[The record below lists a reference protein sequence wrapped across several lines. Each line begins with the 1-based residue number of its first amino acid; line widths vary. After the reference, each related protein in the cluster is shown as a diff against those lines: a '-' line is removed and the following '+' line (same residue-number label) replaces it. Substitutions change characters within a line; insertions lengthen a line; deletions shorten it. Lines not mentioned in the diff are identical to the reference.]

1 MKKKKYNVIDLF
13 AGCGGLSEGFLQS
26 GRFKFLAHIEWE
38 KPMVETL
45 RNNLV
50 KRWNYS
56 EEEAEKSVIRFDIQ
70 KTDELLKGNWSKESI
85 KDYGED
91 NNKKIV
97 EKGMDSLIGNQKV
110 DVIIGGPPCQAY
122 SLAGRAQSPTSMK
135 NDYRNYLFESF
146 VKVVDHYKPKVFVF
160 ENVPGILSAKP
171 GDKLVIDRIYESFEK
186 INYEIRNPKML
197 KRAIYSAAD
206 FETPQ
211 DRRRIIIIGVRK
223 DYKNNP
229 EDFYLAL
236 DELKSKYPIK
246 NVRDAIGNLPQFKP
260 LDNPKKGKNGNISHE
275 LIGNDTISDHEA
287 RYNNLRDIK
296 VFKKW
301 IKNNM
306 NTYSTEEKLKFYTET
321 TGKKSNHNKYR
332 SLEWDKPSPT
342 IVSHLYKD
350 GLMFIHPDEKQA
362 RSITVREA
370 GLLQG
375 FPIDFEFLGSN
386 AYKYKMIGNA
396 VPVQFAKNISMALSN
411 VLDKDDPNNM
421 CCANKKS
428 EMLTLKPK
436 KQKRV
441 LNVLVACEESQRV
454 CTEFRR
460 LGHNAYSCDLLNCS
474 GGHPEWHFNMDVL
487 KVIKDKGGVLENG
500 EKIKIDGDWDLM
512 IAHPPCTFLA
522 VSGAKWYYHPDDKG
536 LPIEQRRPHPRFPN
550 RARDREDGAN
560 FFMALAT
567 ANIKYIAVENP
578 IGIMSKRFRKP
589 DQIIQ
594 PYWFGDPFSKATCLW
609 LKNLSPLKPTNMVDK
624 GEYVELK
631 SGKRLPKWY
640 SDALTKAKTPEER
653 RTLRS
658 KTFPGFA
665 KAIAEQWS
673 KEILENESIC

>member
-1 MKKKKYNVIDLF
+1 MRKKYNVIDLF

-26 GRFKFLAHIEWE
+26 DRYNFLAHIEWE
-38 KPMVETL
+38 MPMVETL

-50 KRWNYS
+50 NRWNYS
-56 EEEAEKSVIRFDIQ
+56 KENAEKSVIRFDIQ
-70 KTDELLKGNWSKESI
+70 KTDELFNGKWSDESI
-85 KDYGED
+85 DEYGND
-91 NNKKIV
+91 NNKEIIKN
-97 EKGMDSLIGNQKV
+97 GMDGLIGNQTV

-122 SLAGRAQSPTSMK
+122 SLAGRAQSPNSMK
-135 NDYRNYLFESF
+135 DDYRNYLFESF

-171 GDKLVIDRIYESFEK
+171 GNKLVINRIYEAFEN

-197 KRAIYSAAD
+197 KNAIYSAAD

-211 DRRRIIIIGVRK
+211 DRHRVIIIGVRK
-223 DYKNNP
+223 DYKDNP
-229 EDFYLAL
+229 EEFYLAL
-236 DELKSKYPIK
+236 NELKGQYPK
-246 NVRDAIGNLPQFKP
+246 KTVRDAIGKMPKFEPLEKP
-260 LDNPKKGKNGNISHE
+260 IKGANGNISHK
-275 LIGNDTISDHEA
+275 LVGKKIIKDHEA
-287 RYNNLRDIK
+287 RYNNLRDIE

-301 IKNNM
+301 IRNNM
-306 NTYSTEEKLKFYTET
+306 NSYTTEEKLKFYTET

-332 SLEWDKPSPT
+332 NLEWDKPSPT

-350 GLMFIHPDEKQA
+350 GLMFIHPDEQQA

-370 GLLQG
+370 ALLQG
-375 FPIDFEFLGSN
+375 FPMEFEFLGSN

-396 VPVQFAKNISMALSN
+396 VPVQFAKNISLAISK
-411 VLDKDDPNNM
+411 VLDEDELSDNKTDD
-421 CCANKKS
+421 K
-428 EMLTLKPK
+428 TQKP
-436 KQKRV
+436 KRV

-454 CTEFRR
+454 CTEFRK

-487 KVIKDKGGVLENG
+487 KVIKDKGGILETG
-500 EKIKIDGDWDLM
+500 DEVKIEGDWDIM

-522 VSGAKWYYHPDDKG
+522 VSGAKWYYHPDDKD

-550 RARDREDGAN
+550 RAQDREDGAN
-560 FFMALAT
+560 FFMQLAT
-567 ANIKYIAVENP
+567 ANIKHIAVENP

-589 DQIIQ
+589 DQIVQ
-594 PYWFGDPFSKATCLW
+594 PYWFGDPFSKTTCLW

-640 SDALTKAKTPEER
+640 SDALTKAKTAEER

-673 KEILENESIC
+673 KEILDNESIC

>member
-246 NVRDAIGNLPQFKP
+246 TVRDAIGNLPRFKP
-260 LDNPKKGKNGNISHE
+260 LDNPRKGKNGNISHE

-296 VFKKW
+296 VFKKF
-301 IKNNM
+301 KC
-306 NTYSTEEKLKFYTET
+306 
-321 TGKKSNHNKYR
+321 
-332 SLEWDKPSPT
+332 
-342 IVSHLYKD
+342 
-350 GLMFIHPDEKQA
+350 
-362 RSITVREA
+362 EA
-370 GLLQG
+370 
-375 FPIDFEFLGSN
+375 
-386 AYKYKMIGNA
+386 
-396 VPVQFAKNISMALSN
+396 
-411 VLDKDDPNNM
+411 
-421 CCANKKS
+421 
-428 EMLTLKPK
+428 
-436 KQKRV
+436 
-441 LNVLVACEESQRV
+441 
-454 CTEFRR
+454 
-460 LGHNAYSCDLLNCS
+460 
-474 GGHPEWHFNMDVL
+474 
-487 KVIKDKGGVLENG
+487 VI
-500 EKIKIDGDWDLM
+500 
-512 IAHPPCTFLA
+512 IATMQLH
-522 VSGAKWYYHPDDKG
+522 K
-536 LPIEQRRPHPRFPN
+536 
-550 RARDREDGAN
+550 
-560 FFMALAT
+560 
-567 ANIKYIAVENP
+567 
-578 IGIMSKRFRKP
+578 
-589 DQIIQ
+589 
-594 PYWFGDPFSKATCLW
+594 
-609 LKNLSPLKPTNMVDK
+609 
-624 GEYVELK
+624 
-631 SGKRLPKWY
+631 
-640 SDALTKAKTPEER
+640 
-653 RTLRS
+653 
-658 KTFPGFA
+658 
-665 KAIAEQWS
+665 
-673 KEILENESIC
+673 

>member
-26 GRFKFLAHIEWE
+26 DRFNFLAHIEWE
-38 KPMVETL
+38 MPMVETL

-56 EEEAEKSVIRFDIQ
+56 EKEAKKSVIRFDIQ
-70 KTDELLKGNWSKESI
+70 KTDELFEGNWSDESI
-85 KDYGED
+85 KEYGKD
-91 NNKKIV
+91 NDKKII
-97 EKGMDSLIGNQKV
+97 ENGMDGLIGDQEV

-122 SLAGRAQSPTSMK
+122 SLAGRAQSPNSMK
-135 NDYRNYLFESF
+135 DDYRNYLFESF
-146 VKVVDHYKPKVFVF
+146 VKVVEHYKPKVFVF

-171 GDKLVIDRIYESFEK
+171 GDELVINRIYNAFEE
-186 INYEIRNPKML
+186 IGYEIRNPKML
-197 KRAIYSAAD
+197 KKAIYSAAD

-211 DRRRIIIIGVRK
+211 DRHRVIIIGVRK
-223 DYKNNP
+223 DYKDSP
-229 EDFYLAL
+229 EEFYLAL
-236 DELKSKYPIK
+236 DKLKSNCVRKT
-246 NVRDAIGNLPQFKP
+246 VRDAIGNLPKFKP
-260 LDNPKKGKNGNISHE
+260 LDKTIKGKGGNISHK
-275 LIGNDTISDHEA
+275 LIGDEIVPDHEA
-287 RYNNLRDIK
+287 RYNNLRDIE
-296 VFKKW
+296 VFRKW

-306 NTYSTEEKLKFYTET
+306 NSYTSEEKLKFYTET

-332 SLEWDKPSPT
+332 NLEWDKPSPT

-350 GLMFIHPDEKQA
+350 GLMFIHPDEEQA
-362 RSITVREA
+362 RTITVREA
-370 GLLQG
+370 ALLQG
-375 FPIDFEFLGSN
+375 FPMDFEFLGSN

-396 VPVQFAKNISMALSN
+396 VPVQFAKNISIAISS
-411 VLDKDDPNNM
+411 VLD
-421 CCANKKS
+421 
-428 EMLTLKPK
+428 EEVQKP
-436 KQKRV
+436 KRV

-487 KVIKDKGGVLENG
+487 EVIKNKGGVLENG
-500 EKIKIDGDWDLM
+500 EKVKIDGEWDLM

-522 VSGAKWYYHPDDKG
+522 VSGAKWYYHPDDKN
-536 LPIEQRRPHPRFPN
+536 LPIDQRRPHPRFPN
-550 RARDREDGAN
+550 RAQDREDGAN
-560 FFMALAT
+560 FFMTLAT
-567 ANIKYIAVENP
+567 ADIKHIAVENP
-578 IGIMSKRFRKP
+578 IGIMSKRFRRP
-589 DQIIQ
+589 DQIVQ

-609 LKNLSPLKPTNMVDK
+609 LKNLSPLKPTNIVDK

-673 KEILENESIC
+673 KEILENEDIY